1 MTPDTEE
8 FFVGM
13 PSDVAFF
20 NLLGK
25 GVSQGVFFCVCFF
38 SLVIELDLSEL

>member
-1 MTPDTEE
+1 MTPETEE

-13 PSDVAFF
+13 SSNVVFF

-25 GVSQGVFFCVCFF
+25 GVSQGVFFVFFF
-38 SLVIELDLSEL
+38 SISYRA